1 MVATESSA
9 DNGGALAGLRAT
21 LARSIDDVGLSVRSV
36 NSLKNSNIRTLADLV
51 QYREEDLLKVKNVG
65 EKALGEIAELL
76 RREGLNF
83 GMKFEETAEELKVV
97 DPGVAPQA
105 QATEGDLE

>member
-1 MVATESSA
+1 
-9 DNGGALAGLRAT
+9 
-21 LARSIDDVGLSVRSV
+21 V
-36 NSLKNSNIRTLADLV
+36 NSLKNSNIRTLGDLV

-83 GMKFEETAEELKVV
+83 AMKVEEAEGELRVLEQ
-97 DPGVAPQA
+97 GVPPQA
-105 QATEGDLE
+105 QLTEGEGE

>member
-1 MVATESSA
+1 MVASEPA
-9 DNGGALAGLRAT
+9 GNGGVAT
-21 LARSIDDVGLSVRSV
+21 SQLKDVVARSIDDVGLCVRSA
-36 NSLKNSNIRTLADLV
+36 NSLKTSTIRTLADLV

-83 GMKFEETAEELKVV
+83 GMKFEEAADELKVV